1 MCCKLKI
8 KGEFMFHF
16 VQILLAVP
24 IRLSYPTKFI
34 GKENIPKGPCIIASN
49 HTSNLD
55 AVLLAVHTWEKKFY
69 LAKKELFKN
78 KLFGSFL
85 KSVGAIEIDRQATD
99 VGAIKNCMRIL
110 KKGKKLVIFPE
121 GTRNHNDDMQLGQ
134 VKHGVSM
141 LAIKAKVPIVP
152 MFIAKQPKFWRR
164 NKVIIGKPFL
174 LEEFYGKKLDNEIL
188 TQASDIVAA
197 KMNELRESQLNA
209 LTKKK

>member
-1 MCCKLKI
+1 
-8 KGEFMFHF
+8 MFHF
-16 VQILLAVP
+16 VQILLTVP

-85 KSVGAIEIDRQATD
+85 KTVGAIEIDRQSTD
-99 VGAIKNCMRIL
+99 VGAIKNCMRVL
-110 KKGKKLVIFPE
+110 KNGKKLVIFPE

-141 LAIKAKVPIVP
+141 FAIKAKVPIVP
-152 MFIAKQPKFWRR
+152 MFIAKQPRFWRK
-164 NKVIIGKPFL
+164 NKVVIGQPFL
-174 LEEFYGKKLDNEIL
+174 LEEFYGKKLDNETL

>member
-1 MCCKLKI
+1 
-8 KGEFMFHF
+8 MFHF
-16 VQILLAVP
+16 VQILLTVP

-85 KSVGAIEIDRQATD
+85 KSVGAIEIDRQSTD
-99 VGAIKNCMRIL
+99 VGAIKNCMRVL
-110 KKGKKLVIFPE
+110 KNGKKLVIFPE

-141 LAIKAKVPIVP
+141 FAIKAKVPIVP
-152 MFIAKQPKFWRR
+152 MFIAKQPRFWRK
-164 NKVIIGKPFL
+164 NKVVIGQPFL
-174 LEEFYGKKLDNEIL
+174 LEEFYGKKLDNETL

>member
-1 MCCKLKI
+1 
-8 KGEFMFHF
+8 MFHF

-141 LAIKAKVPIVP
+141 FAIKAKVPIVP

-174 LEEFYGKKLDNEIL
+174 LEEFYDKKLDNEIL
-188 TQASDIVAA
+188 TQASDIVDA

>member
-141 LAIKAKVPIVP
+141 FAIKAKVPIVP
-152 MFIAKQPKFWRR
+152 MFIAKQPKFWRK

-174 LEEFYGKKLDNEIL
+174 LDQFYDKKLDNEIL
-188 TQASDIVAA
+188 SQASDIVAA

>member
-1 MCCKLKI
+1 
-8 KGEFMFHF
+8 MFHF

-141 LAIKAKVPIVP
+141 FAIKAKVPIVP

-174 LEEFYGKKLDNEIL
+174 LEEFYDKKLDNEIL

>member
-1 MCCKLKI
+1 
-8 KGEFMFHF
+8 MFHF
-16 VQILLAVP
+16 VQILLTVP

-85 KSVGAIEIDRQATD
+85 KTVGAIEIDRQSTD
-99 VGAIKNCMRIL
+99 VGAIKNCMRVL
-110 KKGKKLVIFPE
+110 KNGKKLVIFPE

-141 LAIKAKVPIVP
+141 FAIKAKVPIVP
-152 MFIAKQPKFWRR
+152 MFIAKQPRFWRK
-164 NKVIIGKPFL
+164 NKVVIGQPFL
-174 LEEFYGKKLDNEIL
+174 LEEFYGKKLDNETL
-188 TQASDIVAA
+188 TQASDIVTA

>member
-1 MCCKLKI
+1 
-8 KGEFMFHF
+8 MFHF

-85 KSVGAIEIDRQATD
+85 KSVGAIEIDRKATD

-141 LAIKAKVPIVP
+141 FAIKAKVPIVP

-174 LEEFYGKKLDNEIL
+174 LEEFYDKKLDNEIL

-197 KMNELRESQLNA
+197 KINELRESQLNA

>member
-1 MCCKLKI
+1 
-8 KGEFMFHF
+8 MFHF

-141 LAIKAKVPIVP
+141 FAIKAKVPIVP

-164 NKVIIGKPFL
+164 NKVIIGQPFL

-197 KMNELRESQLNA
+197 KINELRESQLNA

>member
-1 MCCKLKI
+1 
-8 KGEFMFHF
+8 MFHF
-16 VQILLAVP
+16 VQILLTVP

-85 KSVGAIEIDRQATD
+85 KSVGAIEIDRQSTD
-99 VGAIKNCMRIL
+99 VGAIKNCMRVL
-110 KKGKKLVIFPE
+110 KNGKKLVIFPE

-141 LAIKAKVPIVP
+141 FAIKAKVPIVP
-152 MFIAKQPKFWRR
+152 MFIAKQPRFWRK
-164 NKVIIGKPFL
+164 NKVVIGQPFL
-174 LEEFYGKKLDNEIL
+174 LEEFYGKKLDNETL
-188 TQASDIVAA
+188 TQASDIVTA

>member
-1 MCCKLKI
+1 
-8 KGEFMFHF
+8 MFHF

-85 KSVGAIEIDRQATD
+85 
-99 VGAIKNCMRIL
+99 
-110 KKGKKLVIFPE
+110 
-121 GTRNHNDDMQLGQ
+121 
-134 VKHGVSM
+134 
-141 LAIKAKVPIVP
+141 
-152 MFIAKQPKFWRR
+152 
-164 NKVIIGKPFL
+164 
-174 LEEFYGKKLDNEIL
+174 
-188 TQASDIVAA
+188 
-197 KMNELRESQLNA
+197 
-209 LTKKK
+209 

>member
-1 MCCKLKI
+1 
-8 KGEFMFHF
+8 MFHF
-16 VQILLAVP
+16 VQILLTVP

-85 KSVGAIEIDRQATD
+85 KSVGAIEIDRQSTD
-99 VGAIKNCMRIL
+99 VGAIKNCMRVL
-110 KKGKKLVIFPE
+110 KNGKKLVIFSE
-121 GTRNHNDDMQLGQ
+121 GTRNHNEDMQLGQ

-141 LAIKAKVPIVP
+141 FAIKAKVPIVP
-152 MFIAKQPKFWRR
+152 MFIAKQPRFWRK
-164 NKVIIGKPFL
+164 NKVVIGQPFL
-174 LEEFYGKKLDNEIL
+174 LEEFYGKKLDNETL

>member
-1 MCCKLKI
+1 
-8 KGEFMFHF
+8 MFHF
-16 VQILLAVP
+16 VQILLTVP

-85 KSVGAIEIDRQATD
+85 KTVGAIEIDRQSTD
-99 VGAIKNCMRIL
+99 VGAIKNCMRVL
-110 KKGKKLVIFPE
+110 KNGKKLVIFPE

-141 LAIKAKVPIVP
+141 FAIKAKVPIVP
-152 MFIAKQPKFWRR
+152 MFIAKQPRFWRK
-164 NKVIIGKPFL
+164 NKVVIGQPFL
-174 LEEFYGKKLDNEIL
+174 LEEFYGKKLDNETL
-188 TQASDIVAA
+188 TQASDIVTA
-197 KMNELRESQLNA
+197 KMNELRESQLNE
-209 LTKKK
+209 KKKKK